1 MDFDRG
7 QLPFVDEP
15 WGFSGGKRQIRNVQ
29 ADSRVFYVDPN
40 NALAKD
46 ESTGEDPAFPLLTI
60 TQAVTNCRAYK
71 GDTIF
76 VVGNDG
82 WTYGSATSNPIVESV
97 IIPATKPGI
106 KLIGVG
112 GGPLGVYWQPGAAG
126 ETCLDVRAI
135 DVTVMGFAFF
145 GNGSA
150 ADGIYCEWD
159 GATLFGENLTV
170 AYCSFDEDIDTAI
183 QLEFA
188 WFCNIHH
195 CRFIECDVYGIWT
208 DVAGSGCA
216 YCEIHHNVFMELLG
230 TAAIALLGGSDNNDI
245 HHNHIFNS
253 NAQAAA
259 VATNEG
265 INLTGGD
272 ENLVHH
278 NTLSCLLPVPANGD
292 YDDFCTAAAGDSW
305 VQNYCMDGPSVTN
318 PT

>member
-1 MDFDRG
+1 MNLDRG

-15 WGFSGGKRQIRNVQ
+15 WGFSGGKRQVRNVQ

-40 NALAKD
+40 NTLARD
-46 ESTGEDPAFPLLTI
+46 GNTGEDPANPLLTI
-60 TQAVTNCRAYK
+60 AQAVTNCRPYK
-71 GDTIF
+71 SDTIF
-76 VVGNDG
+76 VLSNDG
-82 WTYGSATSNPIVESV
+82 WTYGSATGNPVVETV
-97 IIPATKPGI
+97 VVPATKPGI
-106 KLIGVG
+106 KLVGVG
-112 GGPLGVYWQPGAAG
+112 GGPLGAYWQPAAAG
-126 ETCLDVRAI
+126 ETCLTVQAI
-135 DVTVMGFAFF
+135 DVMVAGFAFF

-159 GATLFGENLTV
+159 GVTLFGENLTV
-170 AYCSFDEDIDTAI
+170 AHCLFDEDIDTAI

-188 WFCNIHH
+188 WFCHIHH
-195 CRFIECDVYGIWT
+195 NYFQECDVYGIWA

-216 YCEIHHNVFMELLG
+216 YSNIHDNIFTELLG
-230 TAAIALLGGSDNNDI
+230 TSAIALLGGSDNNEI
-245 HHNHIFNS
+245 HHNSIFNS

-259 VATNEG
+259 AATNEG

-292 YDDFCTAAAGDSW
+292 YDDFCTAAAGDAWS
-305 VQNYCMDGPSVTN
+305 QNYCMDGPSVTN